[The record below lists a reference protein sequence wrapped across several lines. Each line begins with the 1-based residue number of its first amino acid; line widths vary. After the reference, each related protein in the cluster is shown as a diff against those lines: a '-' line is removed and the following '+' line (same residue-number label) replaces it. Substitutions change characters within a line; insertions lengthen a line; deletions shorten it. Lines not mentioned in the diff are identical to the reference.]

1 MCVHNDST
9 VSSILIITGV
19 RCPVALIIMPQEG
32 PHKYMGIV
40 GIFFWGEGHL
50 SRGILQEFNI
60 NCLRV

>member
-40 GIFFWGEGHL
+40 GIFFLGGGAFEQGDIA
-50 SRGILQEFNI
+50 GIQY
-60 NCLRV
+60 